1 MLSSLFLFY
10 LILLLFSV
18 VYLLYPLVKAE
29 TSFLNFFEDSSA
41 KKNTKKEKTAPKKVA
56 SAPAKK
62 SSAEKTTG
70 NSARVSAKKTTT
82 EKTAAKKTSA
92 APKAKT
98 GRTVAKTSA
107 KKVASAPVKKSTEK
121 KSSAE
126 KSAGNSTKVSV
137 KKTTAST
144 KKAPAKTQT
153 SAKTD
158 VQKTAAKKS
167 TARKSSVKK
176 NSVKIVLPLFLLFS
190 FSTLHAASLSVDIQ
204 NITTQK
210 PAKNVESVAFLEL
223 AQGMDVVQ
231 EKKNT
236 NGKVDFAN
244 LEIKPNTQYMVQVD
258 YRGVL
263 YNQSISDFST
273 EELEVQI
280 QVSDVTYYYE
290 AIAQAMDYR
299 KIIYVTYQEENLLF
313 NIVTSFQNNSNKTF
327 EEKEGGVYL
336 SLPPDVENLESSV
349 PLGGKNSSQ
358 LMWLPLDV
366 RPSQEKNGMVVLPH
380 AIKPGFKIYQTT
392 FSVPYSSKTFAF
404 VLQQEY
410 PTENPVIL
418 KLASEGIT
426 LKMEE
431 DENWQP
437 TFTDSEEIGKIINL
451 PLNKKMTLLFNGG
464 TTQPVQEQPSGNN
477 APIEVESPL
486 SKLQKA
492 GFITVSIIIFFLA
505 FFWLKQNTELLS
517 LLWLRE
523 EKRLKAEIERTKKL
537 DLPKQEK
544 DAQLNALKEQ
554 LKILQKKIN
563 EE

>member
-56 SAPAKK
+56 SALVKK
-62 SSAEKTTG
+62 STGKKSTAE
-70 NSARVSAKKTTT
+70 
-82 EKTAAKKTSA
+82 KTSA
-92 APKAKT
+92 APKT

-107 KKVASAPVKKSTEK
+107 KKVASASVKKSTVK
-121 KSSAE
+121 
-126 KSAGNSTKVSV
+126 KSAGSSTRVS
-137 KKTTAST
+137 A

-153 SAKTD
+153 SAKTN

-210 PAKNVESVAFLEL
+210 PAKNVESIKFLEL

-236 NGKVDFAN
+236 NGKVDFEN

-280 QVSDVTYYYE
+280 QVSDVTYNYE

-431 DENWQP
+431 NENWQP

-451 PLNKKMTLLFNGG
+451 PLNKKMTLLFSGG
-464 TTQPVQEQPSGNN
+464 TAQPVQEQPSGNN

-492 GFITVSIIIFFLA
+492 GFIIASIIIFFLA

-523 EKRLKAEIERTKKL
+523 EKRLKAEIERTKKF
-537 DLPKQEK
+537 DLPKKEK
-544 DAQLNALKEQ
+544 DAQLNALKGQ